1 MRKVR
6 ANKNSKMRSLRK
18 PSGPKHHYNWKW
30 LMPYDVYLKKKL
42 VEVEDPITGKKTG
55 HIFMDPDFPDTR
67 ICIG

>member
-1 MRKVR
+1 MKKVR
-6 ANKNSKMRSLRK
+6 ANKNSKMRSLRRPHGK
-18 PSGPKHHYNWKW
+18 KHYNWKW
-30 LMPYDVYLKKKL
+30 LMPYDVYLKKTL